1 MVRVR
6 NGIVKQSEEKT
17 LGNCLLNPKELL
29 RLRNLIGPTALGFIA
44 AWEAGEITT
53 DHLRKGIPWN
63 EAFAKNWLTKSFLP
77 YSEEFA
83 KQKNVDYIFI
93 EYNLETITMYKIYII

>member
-29 RLRNLIGPTALGFIA
+29 LHADISNTMRYAQLSYTCVERNSYFGV
-44 AWEAGEITT
+44 
-53 DHLRKGIPWN
+53 N
-63 EAFAKNWLTKSFLP
+63 
-77 YSEEFA
+77 
-83 KQKNVDYIFI
+83 
-93 EYNLETITMYKIYII
+93 